1 MPVVDKIFKQNPIS
15 VSLRAWGFFVGKV
28 FPGIPF
34 AIKRIQGKVERQK
47 SISTEVADSATRESL
62 LDGFLRAKQ
71 EHPETVTD
79 RELLGMALSMIF
91 AGSDTT

>member
-1 MPVVDKIFKQNPIS
+1 MPVVDKIFKQNPIL
-15 VSLRAWGFFVGKV
+15 VSLSVWGWFLGKN

-34 AIKRIQGKVERQK
+34 AIKRIKGKQERLK
-47 SISTEVADSATRESL
+47 TISTQVDDSATRESL

-79 RELLGMALSMIF
+79 QEVLGMALSMLF

>member
-1 MPVVDKIFKQNPIS
+1 MPVVDKVFKQNPIS
-15 VSLRAWGFFVGKV
+15 VSFSTWGLFIGKT

-34 AIKRIQGKVERQK
+34 AMKRIQGKVERQK
-47 SISTEVADSATRESL
+47 SISTEVADSTTQESL

-79 RELLGMALSMIF
+79 RELLGLALSMTF

>member
-15 VSLRAWGFFVGKV
+15 VSLSAWGFSLGKN

-34 AIKRIQGKVERQK
+34 AIRRIQGKLERQK
-47 SISTEVADSATRESL
+47 TDSIEVADSATRESL
-62 LDGFLRAKQ
+62 LDGFLRAKE

-79 RELLGMALSMIF
+79 QELLGMAPSMIF

>member
-15 VSLRAWGFFVGKV
+15 VSLSAWGWFLGKQ

-34 AIKRIQGKVERQK
+34 AIKRIQGKQERQK
-47 SISTEVADSATRESL
+47 TISTQVADSATRESL

-79 RELLGMALSMIF
+79 QEVLGMALSMLF